1 LEQGFRTITL
11 CKEMSYPANSPA
23 AGSGRSHPFHRG
35 RVRLE
40 GRKQEGK
47 FTVTRRSRSHLLAV
61 LVLAFVIAVTLV
73 LLVGCSAGTDESFK
87 GAAPGE
93 TTGPTGIA
101 GGKITVASNIA
112 YPPFESSPKGEP
124 RGFDI
129 DLMNEIAKRTGFEVE
144 YENVRFDTIL
154 RGLDTDLFDAAIS
167 AMTITK
173 ERELQIDF
181 SDPYFNADQA
191 LLVASDSEVKSI
203 DDDLAEE
210 PVGVQAG
217 STGQIEAEELLDG
230 EQIGKIVT
238 YRTIGEAFAALEG
251 GKVEGVIYDLSAA
264 HRKIVESDGE
274 IRFVEPISTGEQYGI
289 AFPKDSPLVDP
300 VNRALAEIKDDGT
313 YEKLYKKWIGMP
325 PEDIP

>member
-1 LEQGFRTITL
+1 
-11 CKEMSYPANSPA
+11 M
-23 AGSGRSHPFHRG
+23 
-35 RVRLE
+35 
-40 GRKQEGK
+40 
-47 FTVTRRSRSHLLAV
+47 TRRSRSHFPAV
-61 LVLAFVIAVTLV
+61 LALAIVVAVTLV
-73 LLVGCSAGTDESFK
+73 LLIGCSAGTEESFE

-93 TTGPTGIA
+93 TTGPVGIV

-112 YPPFESSPKGEP
+112 YPPFESSPRGGP

-129 DLMNEIAKRTGFEVE
+129 DLMNEIGKRAGFEVE
-144 YENVRFDTIL
+144 YENVRFDSLL

-173 ERELQIDF
+173 EREQQIDF

-191 LLVASDSEVKSI
+191 LLVASDSEVQSI
-203 DDDLAEE
+203 DDLAEA

-217 STGQIEAEELLDG
+217 STGQIKAEDLLDD
-230 EQIGKIVT
+230 EQIGEIMP
-238 YRTIGEAFAALEG
+238 YRTIGDAFVALEG

-264 HRKIVESDGE
+264 HRKIVESGGE
-274 IRFVEPISTGEQYGI
+274 IRFVGPISTGEQYGI

-300 VNRALAEIKDDGT
+300 VNQALAEIKDDGT

-325 PEDIP
+325 PEEIP

>member
-1 LEQGFRTITL
+1 
-11 CKEMSYPANSPA
+11 
-23 AGSGRSHPFHRG
+23 
-35 RVRLE
+35 
-40 GRKQEGK
+40 
-47 FTVTRRSRSHLLAV
+47 V
-61 LVLAFVIAVTLV
+61 LVLAVAVAVTMV
-73 LLVGCSAGTDESFK
+73 LLVGCSAGTDESFE

-93 TTGPTGIA
+93 TTGPIGIV

-112 YPPFESSPKGEP
+112 YPPFESSPKGRP

-129 DLMNEIAKRTGFEVE
+129 DLMNEIGKRAGFEVE

-167 AMTITK
+167 AMTITEDR
-173 ERELQIDF
+173 ERQIDF

-191 LLVASDSEVKSI
+191 LLVASDSEVHSI
-203 DDDLAEE
+203 DDLAQE

-217 STGQIEAEELLDG
+217 STGQIKGEELLDG
-230 EQIGKIVT
+230 EQIGEIMH
-238 YRTIGEAFAALEG
+238 YRTIGDAFAALED

-325 PEDIP
+325 PEEIP